1 MQVFYIKTLLTY
13 DIMLHR
19 RIETRVV
26 TFHHFLKTSQLSLD
40 FMADHPRRG
49 VYLLAF
55 CVGDVKRDSPRVLA
69 FLPAHTHTPHTT
81 DTTDTIKITKIM
93 LKLETQGALRRNL
106 RVSIPQFSQQSAQ
119 PVLRFFN
126 ANEPRMQTRRTRSSF
141 SGGRQ

>member
-1 MQVFYIKTLLTY
+1 MTLCY
-13 DIMLHR
+13 
-19 RIETRVV
+19 
-26 TFHHFLKTSQLSLD
+26 
-40 FMADHPRRG
+40 AG
-49 VYLLAF
+49 VYRNSVCRCHLSSLSKNISIVSGFYGRPSPQRCLFTRLLRRR
-55 CVGDVKRDSPRVLA
+55 DVKRDSPRVLA
-69 FLPAHTHTPHTT
+69 FLPAHSHTPH
-81 DTTDTIKITKIM
+81 TTDTIKITKIM